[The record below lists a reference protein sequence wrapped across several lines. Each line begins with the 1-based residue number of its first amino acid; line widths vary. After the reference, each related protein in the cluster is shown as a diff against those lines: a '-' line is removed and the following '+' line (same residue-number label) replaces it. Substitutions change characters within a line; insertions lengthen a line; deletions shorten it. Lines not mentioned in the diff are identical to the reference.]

1 MNIVNLNYPFTIKRN
16 FKCILSCVLNV
27 FFRVSKF
34 ALAEII
40 YREYNK
46 IWTDEFSVN
55 FNTKGFNKNGSSYVL
70 NLWTSYT

>member
-1 MNIVNLNYPFTIKRN
+1 MYSLLC
-16 FKCILSCVLNV
+16 FKCILSC
-27 FFRVSKF
+27 VSKF

-46 IWTDEFSVN
+46 ISTDEFSVN

-70 NLWTSYT
+70 NL